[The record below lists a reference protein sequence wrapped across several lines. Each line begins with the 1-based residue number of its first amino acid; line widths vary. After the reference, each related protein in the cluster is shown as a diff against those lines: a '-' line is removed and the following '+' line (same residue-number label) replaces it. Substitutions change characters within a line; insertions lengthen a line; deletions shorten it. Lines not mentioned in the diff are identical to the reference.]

1 MEERYPGI
9 KLEQNDIGYID
20 LVGRWLDGLCDITA
34 RKFKDWML
42 EKINSIQ
49 KIKYEASDLISL
61 RSPGTSKRIW
71 IKKISRATKKWI
83 AQFPWL
89 SRVSSMSIFD
99 QTYS

>member
-9 KLEQNDIGYID
+9 KLEQNDIGYVD

-49 KIKYEASDLISL
+49 KIKSEAFDMISL
-61 RSPGTSKRIW
+61 GSPETPKRIW

-89 SRVSSMSIFD
+89 SRVSVMATND
-99 QTYS
+99 QRYS